1 MQTILQSLLRL
12 ILSNVFGALLISHNN
27 WHRNLTACY
36 CLYGWIQLWPG
47 RQSGL
52 GILVKSIVRTYI
64 IFTINKSSRRAKDD
78 SVWIIPR
85 LVRNTSKCK
94 TYLYTKSKAFIV
106 FTWKIDYSHLQL
118 NGYKQKKKKA
128 NTKVYKGLQKLAR
141 WQYTNNKIFA
151 SEEMG
156 WEICLMAT
164 LIPLSANGPPQEA
177 TCTFRDWTSVALEA
191 LPIPVWEPLRAGD
204 YKPKV
209 SCIFGFLY
217 CTFVTVPARAT
228 GGESCTFPRFLVV
241 SMSSWQ
247 NFYYLFDQ
255 QVSSLVCNHCCQSPI
270 KSENFPLLIH
280 KEIPPNSNVLLKS
293 FVYSDN
299 TAFLKVYCTLGFT
312 KTYFL

>member
-1 MQTILQSLLRL
+1 M
-12 ILSNVFGALLISHNN
+12 AIS
-27 WHRNLTACY
+27 
-36 CLYGWIQLWPG
+36 
-47 RQSGL
+47 
-52 GILVKSIVRTYI
+52 K
-64 IFTINKSSRRAKDD
+64 KK
-78 SVWIIPR
+78 
-85 LVRNTSKCK
+85 K
-94 TYLYTKSKAFIV
+94 
-106 FTWKIDYSHLQL
+106 
-118 NGYKQKKKKA
+118 KKKKA
-128 NTKVYKGLQKLAR
+128 NTKVYKGLQNLAR

-151 SEEMG
+151 SEVMG

-164 LIPLSANGPPQEA
+164 LIPLSANGSPQEA

-204 YKPKV
+204 LYKPKV

-247 NFYYLFDQ
+247 NFYYLSDQ

-270 KSENFPLLIH
+270 KWEKFPLLIY